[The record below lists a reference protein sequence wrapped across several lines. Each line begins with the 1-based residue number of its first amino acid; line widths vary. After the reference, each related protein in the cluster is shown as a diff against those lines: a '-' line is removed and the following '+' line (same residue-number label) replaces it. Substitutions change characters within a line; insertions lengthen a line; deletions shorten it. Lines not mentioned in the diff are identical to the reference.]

1 MSRNKTGLII
11 LTILAGVLFL
21 FIAFIFNSS
30 TKMQAVIERKADLDE
45 KFDEIAEKDITIY
58 WIGEPYKE
66 LEHLMPV
73 ISVVTPGS
81 ASANNL
87 PVKGPSFHTT
97 EYNTE
102 GMLIEENIPIDYPEY
117 MVIVITGSPVLT
129 ENGKEALLDAVAKNG
144 VPVLAVGDDASE
156 FIADLLSYRRLHKG
170 EGSSFYY
177 CLGSGCSENP
187 IPEDTVKAGG
197 IELSEAMPGLI
208 TLAMSNYIPQN

>member
-11 LTILAGVLFL
+11 LTILAGVFFL

-45 KFDEIAEKDITIY
+45 RFDEIAEKDITIY

-102 GMLIEENIPIDYPEY
+102 GMLIEEDIPIDYPEY
-117 MVIVITGSPVLT
+117 MFMDGHHFKS
-129 ENGKEALLDAVAKNG
+129 EYLDIQTRSDCI
-144 VPVLAVGDDASE
+144 DDMQNKS
-156 FIADLLSYRRLHKG
+156 G
-170 EGSSFYY
+170 E
-177 CLGSGCSENP
+177 LQ
-187 IPEDTVKAGG
+187 
-197 IELSEAMPGLI
+197 GLI
-208 TLAMSNYIPQN
+208 HKVE